1 LNLLLGVLD
10 LFGIWALGFGNWT
23 WQYVLTPKSRTVGCS
38 LPRPP
43 WLPRFPI
50 DTPLSVVII
59 KEGASAATMAGLP
72 AGAIKPAPPSSV
84 GRSAKGR
91 VFMASGT
98 GLRVE
103 EISQDLFEVV
113 TQIGLSTLRGRRRV
127 ADLKE
132 VEFLTLSLLQ
142 NRESMIV
149 GDIQRV
155 LGVLPAQMSRIIR
168 ALESRDRPLITCR
181 INSRDKRKIDVCLTP
196 PGDKAL
202 TDYREASIS
211 RIVEHLRHLNEDEQ
225 EDLTRLLDKLTA
237 ILGRSATTA

>member
-1 LNLLLGVLD
+1 MGV
-10 LFGIWALGFGNWT
+10 GI
-23 WQYVLTPKSRTVGCS
+23 YRKPVLVPKSRIVGRI
-38 LPRPP
+38 LPRRRC
-43 WLPRFPI
+43 LPRFPI

-59 KEGASAATMAGLP
+59 KEGASAATRAGLP
-72 AGAIKPAPPSSV
+72 AGATIPAPPSSV

-91 VFMASGT
+91 AFMASGT

-103 EISQDLFEVV
+103 EIAQDLFEVV
-113 TQIGLSTLRGRRRV
+113 TQIGLSTLRGRCRV

-132 VEFLTLSLLQ
+132 VEYLTLCLLQ

-168 ALESRDRPLITCR
+168 ALEGRDRPLITCR

-196 PGDKAL
+196 PGEKAL

-211 RIVEHLRHLNEDEQ
+211 RIVEHLRHLTDDEQ

-237 ILGRSATTA
+237 ILGRSTITA